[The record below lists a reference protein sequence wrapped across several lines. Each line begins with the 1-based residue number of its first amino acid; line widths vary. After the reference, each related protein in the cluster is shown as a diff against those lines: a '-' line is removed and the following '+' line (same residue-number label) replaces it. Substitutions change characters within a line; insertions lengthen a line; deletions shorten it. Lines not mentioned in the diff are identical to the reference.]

1 METMTFVKIN
11 GQQYPA
17 LVRGRTADAEW
28 NNRESKATTLEMTY
42 EEAAAT
48 FQDDIP
54 WSILYQAPSY
64 SDDSGNVITPETE
77 EYDNSEYDIA
87 GPITDNR
94 DGTVTVKMG
103 KITAEEA
110 LTELMEVLAD
120 EA

>member
-1 METMTFVKIN
+1 METTTFVKIN

-17 LVRGRTADAEW
+17 LVKGRTVDNAWD
-28 NNRESKATTLEMTY
+28 NRDSKAITLEMTY

-48 FQDDIP
+48 FQNDIP
-54 WSILYQAPSY
+54 WSILYQAPDY
-64 SDDSGNVITPETE
+64 TDESGNVITPEME

-94 DGTVTVKMG
+94 DGAVTVKMG